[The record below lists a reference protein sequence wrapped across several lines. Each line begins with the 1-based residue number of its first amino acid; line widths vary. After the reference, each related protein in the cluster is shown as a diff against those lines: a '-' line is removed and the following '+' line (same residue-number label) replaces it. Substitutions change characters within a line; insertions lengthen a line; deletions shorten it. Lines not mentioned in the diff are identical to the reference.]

1 MKKFILS
8 FGLFFLLLAGL
19 ATDASAK
26 DMSRRFGIGVDST
39 ISSYAEDGRGLSAVY
54 VINKYFG
61 LQAIFGLNMTTAE
74 ITDDRTEPN
83 GKYDTTIIEWNVA
96 LRGLI
101 PIVLSSDVNL
111 TAVVGFSASGR
122 ASDGFYSSDERYSK
136 YNDGFQFAIDLGVRP
151 EWFVSEHFSLHTQ
164 VGIGINIITSN
175 GSELQTGLSKNNG
188 TAYNSTNASGVE
200 VDFFKNVDLLGMA
213 GCTFWF

>member
-26 DMSRRFGIGVDST
+26 DMSRRFGVGVDST

-61 LQAIFGLNMTTAE
+61 LQAIFGLNLTTAE